1 MKSRIVIVGGGLAG
15 LHAAALL
22 EERGATEYLVLEART
37 RFGGRIESGRLPVA
51 VPASGAEPAA
61 ERFDLGATW
70 FWPAL
75 QPELEGLVL
84 ALGLGSFPQ
93 DERGDMLVE
102 QSVGSA
108 PVRVSGHP
116 SSLAGMRVQGSM
128 DALIKAL
135 QRRVPP
141 ERLLAGL
148 RVAHIRRQGDA
159 VEIETIDTAG
169 RVQAWHADQ
178 VLLALPPRL
187 AASTI
192 AFTPQLPGELARRWR
207 GTPTWM
213 APHAKYLAV
222 YDTPFWRE
230 RGLSGEARSG
240 VGPLA
245 EIHDA
250 STPGG
255 RGALFGFF
263 GVPVQARE
271 AAGKEV
277 LLAHCRSQLARLFG
291 AKAATP
297 AGELLKDWTA
307 DACTAT
313 AADRQAVPDQPHP
326 PPATVPSGPWQDRL
340 VGIAS
345 EWSPQFPGYVAGALD
360 AARRGVALTKDR
372 T

>member
-1 MKSRIVIVGGGLAG
+1 MKPRIAIVGGGLAG

-22 EERGATEYLVLEART
+22 EERGTTEYLLLEARP
-37 RFGGRIESGRLPVA
+37 RFGGRIESGRLPMA
-51 VPASGAEPAA
+51 APASGAEPAG

-75 QPELEGLVL
+75 QPELEGFVH

-93 DERGDMLVE
+93 DERGDMVFE
-102 QSVGSA
+102 QSAGSV
-108 PVRVSGHP
+108 PLRVPGYP
-116 SSLAGMRVQGSM
+116 SSPPGMRIQGSM
-128 DALIKAL
+128 GALVDAL
-135 QRRVPP
+135 QRRVTP

-159 VEIETIDTAG
+159 VEIEAAGPDG
-169 RVQAWHADQ
+169 RVQAWRADQ

-192 AFTPQLPGELARRWR
+192 AFTPALPGELARRWQ

-213 APHAKYLAV
+213 APHAKYLAI

-230 RGLSGEARSG
+230 RGLSGEARSSL
-240 VGPLA
+240 GPLA

-263 GVPVQARE
+263 GVPAQARA
-271 AAGKEV
+271 AAGKDV

-291 AKAATP
+291 AEAARP
-297 AGELLKDWTA
+297 RAELLKDWTA

-313 AADRQAVPDQPHP
+313 VADRQAVPDHPHP
-326 PPATVPSGPWQDRL
+326 PSATVPSGPWQDRL

-360 AARRGVALTKDR
+360 AARRGVALIGGR